1 MQLQKDSEGNQS
13 EPANFKLPA
22 DPADGTGNGGNL
34 GNNGSTGLQ
43 NLNATQKNLSNN
55 GEIVNNLGVVGA
67 LLLGVFVFFTFKRKN
82 KEE

>member
-1 MQLQKDSEGNQS
+1 MKAFLFFYNSLCVEQVVSLSKLQLVTLTIFLQLQKDSEGNQS

-43 NLNATQKNLSNN
+43 NLNATQKKSS
-55 GEIVNNLGVVGA
+55 
-67 LLLGVFVFFTFKRKN
+67 
-82 KEE
+82 

>member
-13 EPANFKLPA
+13 EPANFKL
-22 DPADGTGNGGNL
+22 PADGTGNGGNL